1 MAKGMLKILQHL
13 LNDFHRLFDH
23 FVGTRHSEQ
32 TGDTNTSRKRDWNCL
47 ELKDSIKKLLFS
59 LMTLTTPIFRTWHIF
74 LFGVSWSYTKRLI
87 RWLSLQ
93 IRTESWIFIAWF
105 INVIRFVLWEWQTKM
120 CCGFTFAT
128 TKSRS
133 IQYDFKIKSG
143 EIKEVFLIPL
153 LRHYLNFSKA
163 IVKCFYCKNMWL

>member
-59 LMTLTTPIFRTWHIF
+59 LMTLTIPIFRTWHIF
-74 LFGVSWSYTKRLI
+74 LIWRIVIVYK
-87 RWLSLQ
+87 
-93 IRTESWIFIAWF
+93 E
-105 INVIRFVLWEWQTKM
+105 INKMVVITNKDRIMNFLCVIHKCYSICIVGMANKNVLRFHVCYYK
-120 CCGFTFAT
+120 
-128 TKSRS
+128 K
-133 IQYDFKIKSG
+133 
-143 EIKEVFLIPL
+143 
-153 LRHYLNFSKA
+153 
-163 IVKCFYCKNMWL
+163 